1 MNRQPSVASAAA
13 ADADVEPVGE
23 AAAQRVSPSADL
35 RQSIGWIAFGVVVV
49 VLSWRMDRLERQDI
63 NPYTVPGLLPGFLGL
78 AVVLFGALLLWRS
91 WQRLRLVDEPRAVAS
106 PAPGASE
113 IDRTERKRIG
123 SVLFLCIGYAAGL
136 MGHGLPFW
144 LATSIFIAVAIG
156 VLQFA
161 DRAAR
166 AQRVRGFVFA
176 LGVGVATGI
185 ATTFL
190 FQNVFLVRLP

>member
-166 AQRVRGFVFA
+166 GQRVRGFVFA

>member
-1 MNRQPSVASAAA
+1 M
-13 ADADVEPVGE
+13 ADADTQATSE
-23 AAAQRVSPSADL
+23 ASARRTSPRADL
-35 RQSIGWIAFGVVVV
+35 RQSIGWIVFGVVVI

-78 AVVLFGALLLWRS
+78 AVVLFGSLLSWRS
-91 WQRLRLVDEPRAVAS
+91 WQRMRSSVEARTADPSPLLSRAAADV
-106 PAPGASE
+106 E
-113 IDRTERKRIG
+113 RTERKRIG
-123 SVLFLCIGYAAGL
+123 LVLVLSIGYAAGL

-144 LATSIFIAVAIG
+144 LATSIFVAVAIG

-166 AQRVRGFVFA
+166 GQRWRGLIFA
-176 LGVGVATGI
+176 LVVGVATGV

-190 FQNVFLVRLP
+190 FQDLFLVRLP